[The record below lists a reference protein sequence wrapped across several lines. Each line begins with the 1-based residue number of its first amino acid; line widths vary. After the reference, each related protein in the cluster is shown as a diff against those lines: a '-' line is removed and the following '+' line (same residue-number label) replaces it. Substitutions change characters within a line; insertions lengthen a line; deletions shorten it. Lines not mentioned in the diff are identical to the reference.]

1 MYFLEEGIVTVQ
13 LEVPGE
19 EALRLN
25 TLSSENLVGELGF
38 YLGSKR
44 NASIV
49 SETPIKVYRLTTEA
63 IKSMEAGDPEAASAF
78 HKFIVHAMA
87 EKLSRIMATVETLM
101 R

>member
-13 LEVPGE
+13 LENPGE
-19 EALRLN
+19 KPLRLN

-38 YLGSKR
+38 YLGAKR

-63 IKSMEAGDPEAASAF
+63 IKSMETNDPEAAAVF
-78 HKFIVHAMA
+78 HKFVVHVMA
-87 EKLSRIMATVETLM
+87 EKLSRLMSTVETLM